1 MLTRE
6 ENERMSRLWIAV
18 IVLLCFGCGPEQ
30 SQKATP
36 HWETDFPTFLKVMRE
51 AAQKNLVA
59 NNGDV
64 DSDALNKIFLDKTVT
79 WEGTLKYVHKGRP
92 YFLESFV
99 RVNKNTKLA
108 AVMYYPD
115 PTQVTQWEKIEKG
128 SKVKY
133 TGVIK
138 TVRIDTVVSKEP
150 FPFIDLK
157 GVKPTKVTE

>member
-1 MLTRE
+1 MLAQKET
-6 ENERMSRLWIAV
+6 ERMNRLWITV
-18 IVLLCFGCGPEQ
+18 VVLLCFGCGAEQ
-30 SQKATP
+30 SQEATP
-36 HWETDFPTFLKVMRE
+36 RWETDFSTFLKVLRE
-51 AAQKNLVA
+51 AAQENRVV
-59 NNGDV
+59 NTGDV

-115 PTQVTQWEKIEKG
+115 PTQVPQWEKIEKG

-138 TVRIDTVVSKEP
+138 TVHIDTIVSKEP